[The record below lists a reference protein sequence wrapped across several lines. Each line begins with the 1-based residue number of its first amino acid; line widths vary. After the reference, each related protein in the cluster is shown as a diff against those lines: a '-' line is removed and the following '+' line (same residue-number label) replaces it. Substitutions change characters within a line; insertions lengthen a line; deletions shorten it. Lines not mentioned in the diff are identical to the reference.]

1 MNYFNGI
8 MDAVET
14 LAQMPAIGRIDT
26 KFSKGKTIYYS
37 TNGKTPSFKNGVI
50 SNGSKY
56 TSRIDCSLAQVNK
69 PVSSLFVS
77 CSFKAKCLA

>member
-1 MNYFNGI
+1 MGEKAAMNYFNGI

-14 LAQMPAIGRIDT
+14 LAQMPAIGRVDT

-50 SNGSKY
+50 SNGSMSPGAPRL
-56 TSRIDCSLAQVNK
+56 TVQLQSLRN
-69 PVSSLFVS
+69 LN
-77 CSFKAKCLA
+77 